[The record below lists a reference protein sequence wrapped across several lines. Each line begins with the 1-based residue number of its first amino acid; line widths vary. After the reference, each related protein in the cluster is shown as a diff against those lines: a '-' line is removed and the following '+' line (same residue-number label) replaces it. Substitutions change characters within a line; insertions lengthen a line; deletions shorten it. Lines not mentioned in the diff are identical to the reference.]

1 MDETPF
7 DTGDSFDRVRA
18 RLDNG
23 DEAGARE
30 IFERFAK
37 PLIAHA
43 RLRMAPRVR
52 QKVDPEDVVQSA
64 FKSFFRRQADEQF
77 TFDDWEGLWGLLLQI
92 TIRKCHRWAERFSAQ
107 RRNLG
112 AETPLSSVDRSD
124 RFDQPSG
131 HEPGPSE
138 VAILNETID
147 ALKAEL
153 DPIEWDI
160 LTLRLDE
167 HSVLEISRMVSRS
180 ERTVARALQRIRRL
194 LGGELGH

>member
-43 RLRMAPRVR
+43 RLRMAPRIR

-92 TIRKCHRWAERFSAQ
+92 TIRKCHRWAERFGAQ
-107 RRNLG
+107 CRNLG